1 MKINYRK
8 KVPCFG
14 NEPISDLQLMRKMTT
29 AQVER
34 ERLKHAA
41 TAFTLYTGS
50 AVIVGL
56 LLHKLC
62 QLFRS

>member
-14 NEPISDLQLMRKMTT
+14 NEPISDLQLMWKMTS

-34 ERLKHAA
+34 ERLKHSVK
-41 TAFTLYTGS
+41 AFSIYTGS
-50 AVIVGL
+50 AVIVGML
-56 LLHKLC
+56 IHKLV
-62 QLFRS
+62 QLFRN

>member
-14 NEPISDLQLMRKMTT
+14 NEPISDLQLMRKMTA
-29 AQVER
+29 AQAER
-34 ERLKHAA
+34 ERLTHSAK
-41 TAFTLYTGS
+41 AFTIYTGS
-50 AVIVGL
+50 AVIVGML
-56 LLHKLC
+56 IHKLA

>member
-29 AQVER
+29 AQAER
-34 ERLKHAA
+34 ERLKNAA

-50 AVIVGL
+50 AVIVGM
-56 LLHKLC
+56 LLHKTA
-62 QLFRS
+62 QLFRN

>member
-14 NEPISDLQLMRKMTT
+14 NEPITDLQLLRKMTT

-41 TAFTLYTGS
+41 KAFTIYTGS
-50 AVIVGL
+50 AVIVGM
-56 LLHKLC
+56 LLHKIA
-62 QLFRS
+62 QLFRN